1 MFFKEIIDLDK
12 IDSPFFRQSK
22 DKRAQATSNYPR
34 VWFSD
39 KVFCHNI
46 DQYFPW
52 VFLSFLF
59 ITASY
64 V

>member
-46 DQYFPW
+46 DQYFP
-52 VFLSFLF
+52 S
-59 ITASY
+59 
-64 V
+64 